1 MQHTQVRSDAQRREI
16 ASFCIPRGG
25 EYTTKKE
32 KIANPRGYAA
42 GVTGQIEPCIIALLS
57 FSSYLITK
65 YFEGFPQI

>member
-1 MQHTQVRSDAQRREI
+1 MQHTQGQSEAQRREI
-16 ASFCIPRGG
+16 VSFCVPRGG
-25 EYTTKKE
+25 EYASKKG
-32 KIANPRGYAA
+32 KNCKSQWYAA